1 MKFWKEFKAFISK
14 GNILDLAV
22 AVIIGG
28 AFSAIVTA
36 LANKILMPI
45 INYAIAGGGGLESAR
60 TVLGEAATK
69 DGAIDWENTNYIDWG
84 AFISAIIDF
93 LIIALVLFIII
104 KVMMKSKGMLSGA
117 INKMPT
123 REEKKA
129 LAERGVNLSNREEAS
144 KALVELRAEREQA
157 KKEKEEAEKAE
168 AYRNSTEG
176 LLKEIRDLLKK
187 DNKDK
192 KAE

>member
-1 MKFWKEFKAFISK
+1 MKFWKEFKEFISK

-36 LANKILMPI
+36 LANKILMPV

-60 TVLGEAATK
+60 TILGQK
-69 DGAIDWENTNYIDWG
+69 FLDSNGDVDWEKTNYIDWG

-117 INKMPT
+117 INKLPT
-123 REEKKA
+123 KEEKKA
-129 LAERGVNLSNREEAS
+129 LVERGVNLSNREEAN
-144 KALVELRAEREQA
+144 KALIELRAEREQA

-176 LLKEIRDLLKK
+176 LLKEIRDMLKK
-187 DNKDK
+187 ETKDK
-192 KAE
+192 KD

>member
-1 MKFWKEFKAFISK
+1 MKFWKEFKEFISK

-36 LANKILMPI
+36 LANKILMPL
-45 INYAIAGGGGLESAR
+45 INWAIAGGGGLEGAR
-60 TVLGEAATK
+60 TILGTEYKDAT
-69 DGAIDWENTNYIDWG
+69 GATDWEKTNYIDWG

-93 LIIALVLFIII
+93 LLIALVLFIII

-117 INKMPT
+117 INKLPT
-123 REEKKA
+123 KEEKKA
-129 LAERGVNLSNREEAS
+129 LVERGVNLSNREEAN
-144 KALVELRAEREQA
+144 KALVALRAEREQA

-176 LLKEIRDLLKK
+176 LLKEIRDMLKK
-187 DNKDK
+187 ETKDK
-192 KAE
+192 KD